1 MFDSL
6 VKELD
11 TLDAKEQKS
20 ACLQALE
27 VCALHIEKLSY
38 LLEQER
44 GQFIKRLFDNRKI
57 LDDMLLKNTSNDRSL
72 RRCLEQFE
80 KSENVDMLVQCLC
93 GHPGKRGIHTN
104 LDARHIKELCEA
116 YKDTV
121 IPILR
126 KQQALVELVNR
137 LVFRLYGINPI
148 EAEQI
153 QAELRDW
160 HT

>member
-20 ACLQALE
+20 ACLEALE
-27 VCALHIEKLSY
+27 VCALHVEKLSY
-38 LLEQER
+38 LLGQGR
-44 GQFIKRLFDNRKI
+44 GQFIKR
-57 LDDMLLKNTSNDRSL
+57 LKNTSNDRSL

-93 GHPGKRGIHTN
+93 GHLFPGKRGINTN

-116 YKDTV
+116 YKDMV

-153 QAELRDW
+153 QAEFRDW
-160 HT
+160 HA